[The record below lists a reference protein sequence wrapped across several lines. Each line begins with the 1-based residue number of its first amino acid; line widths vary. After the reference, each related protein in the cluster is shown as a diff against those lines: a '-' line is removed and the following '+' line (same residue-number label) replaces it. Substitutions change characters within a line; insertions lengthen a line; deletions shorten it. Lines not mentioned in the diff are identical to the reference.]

1 MLFLG
6 VALFGRSWLQ
16 RRRTGDWG
24 FRGLSGGL
32 ASADGI
38 GGALLVVGTAA
49 SALAPVLAVAG
60 VRPTLAVFQRPW
72 LEALGLALLGAGFV
86 VTIVA
91 QLQMGASWRIGVDPA
106 ERTALVTHGVFRLV
120 RNPIFTGMLLAAW
133 GLVLVVASWVAL
145 AGAVL
150 TLLGLELHVRRAEE
164 PYLLR
169 THGDAYRGYAR
180 RVGRF
185 IPGVGRLA

>member
-24 FRGLSGGL
+24 FRGLSGGI

-38 GGALLVVGTAA
+38 GGALLTLGMAA
-49 SALAPVLAVAG
+49 SGLAPVLALAG
-60 VRPTLAVFQRPW
+60 IAPTLAALARPW
-72 LEALGLALLGAGFV
+72 LQALGLALLGAGFV

-133 GLVLVVASWVAL
+133 GLVLVVPSPVAL

-185 IPGVGRLA
+185 IPGVGRIA